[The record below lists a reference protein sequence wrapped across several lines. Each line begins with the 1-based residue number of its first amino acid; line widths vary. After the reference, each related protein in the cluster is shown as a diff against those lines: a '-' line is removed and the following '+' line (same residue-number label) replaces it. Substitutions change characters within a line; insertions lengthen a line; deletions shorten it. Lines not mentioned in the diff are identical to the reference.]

1 MTRMR
6 KRVAATFAL
15 ATCLVAGCQEGRQ
28 VKWSQPPRGT
38 VVRVMD
44 SADAV
49 VSSRREPGQLATV
62 AAAPVQ
68 GWKGPGDRPFELAL
82 RSAAPQA
89 GHARAF
95 GAITKPIAL
104 RNRAANLSQYPC
116 TSCHQGRRVMMAKDR
131 IKDAHRDIQPEH
143 PEQAGATCG
152 TCHSSDDVEVLTL
165 RGGGH
170 TTLDEGYR
178 LCAQCHFDQAETW
191 AGGAHGKR
199 LDGWEGRRVVMACA
213 DCHDP
218 HRPAIP
224 SRTPFR
230 APQLEKTRG
239 YRP

>member
-1 MTRMR
+1 MTRMPMR
-6 KRVAATFAL
+6 AAATSAI
-15 ATCLVAGCQEGRQ
+15 AACLVAGCQEGRQ

-38 VVRVMD
+38 VARAVD
-44 SADAV
+44 SAAAAV
-49 VSSRREPGQLATV
+49 AALREPGQLATV
-62 AAAPVQ
+62 VAAPVH
-68 GWKGPGDRPFELAL
+68 GWAGPGEQPFEIAL
-82 RSAAPQA
+82 RSAAPSA
-89 GHARAF
+89 GHARPF
-95 GAITKPIAL
+95 GTITKPIAL
-104 RNRAANLSQYPC
+104 RTRAANMSQYPC
-116 TSCHQGRRVMMAKDR
+116 TSCHQGRRVVMAKER
-131 IKDAHRDIQPEH
+131 IKDAHRNIQPEH
-143 PEQAGATCG
+143 PKQAGASCV

-170 TTLDEGYR
+170 ATLDEGYR
-178 LCAQCHFDQAETW
+178 LCAQCHFEQAEAW

-218 HRPAIP
+218 HRPDIP